1 MKQTRPLL
9 VAILLAAALAGCESP
24 EPPPAAPIP
33 VITPAGAIGSAAIGT
48 PPRPTVGTGATSPL
62 GPTAADPVGPIPLAT
77 LVPTVAPPTPAPS
90 PTPTLPADPVERAR
104 AVLARAEAAL
114 DAGQHRAALDALDT
128 GPTPPEAADLVALR
142 RADLAGRLGDPA
154 RARAEVA
161 RPELRSSRNRLLLL
175 GAAEVAERLDEHA
188 LAGELWARAG
198 AQPAWWADRLD
209 AVHAA
214 AVAYARAGAL
224 DRSVEQAAIVL
235 EMGGDPAEAI
245 PLLVESVGPPLDRGG
260 VLTRIENQRAR
271 ARATLRDYL
280 AGPGD
285 GGLAGSPPRPLGDS
299 VEADLGWAAAR
310 EEDLAPVYR
319 AWWQANPTDPRAPE
333 ARFREGLAHYR
344 DGAFEA
350 AVEVWAADAAPE
362 TAPEDRARALYWW
375 GKALTQLDDQEGA
388 HRWWRA
394 AAAVRPTGYYAV
406 RATDRLAGAFAWPG
420 GGPVLPPAA
429 PRDDERA
436 EAEAWLS
443 GWAPPTPPS
452 DDESRALARAVLFAG
467 LGLERTA
474 GAEIDGLVERT
485 PGPWTVYR
493 VGERSAELGLWPS
506 AVRAGLRLGR
516 MAPERSSLDAPRAV
530 RRLAYPAGYRE
541 LVTAATSRYG
551 VGPLLI
557 AALIRQESQFDR
569 HARSTA
575 GARGLTQVMP
585 STAAEIARRTGYGG
599 FSPDHLEDAGVGID
613 FGARFLAGQLVGF
626 EGDVF
631 RAVAA
636 YNAGAGPASRW
647 ASWSDD
653 PDVFVE
659 SIDYAET
666 RAYVKAV
673 YLHHAAY
680 RGLLTPPTGGRVS
693 SSGFERIKGALAAS
707 LA

>member
-1 MKQTRPLL
+1 LNQTRPIV
-9 VAILLAAALAGCESP
+9 VAVLLAACLAGCAPP
-24 EPPPAAPIP
+24 EPPAAAPPLVLRPADPGQPAPDRTAAPAAGRPTEQAP
-33 VITPAGAIGSAAIGT
+33 VGT
-48 PPRPTVGTGATSPL
+48 PP
-62 GPTAADPVGPIPLAT
+62 AAA
-77 LVPTVAPPTPAPS
+77 
-90 PTPTLPADPVERAR
+90 PTPTAGALAPEAGAAPLTPRSPTQPTPTPPADPAEHAR
-104 AVLARAEAAL
+104 AVLAQAEAAL
-114 DAGQHRAALDALDT
+114 DAGQLRAALDQLDG

-142 RADLAGRLGDPA
+142 RADLAARLGDA
-154 RARAEVA
+154 ESARAEVSRA
-161 RPELRSSRNRLLLL
+161 ELRSTRNRLLLI
-175 GAAEVAERLDEHA
+175 GAAGVAERLDEFA

-214 AVAYARAGAL
+214 AVAYARAGAV
-224 DRSVEQAAIVL
+224 DRAIEQAALVL
-235 EMGGDPAEAI
+235 EMGGDPAEAVA
-245 PLLVESVGPPLDRGG
+245 LLADRPGVTLDRDGLLER
-260 VLTRIENQRAR
+260 VQAQRERAR
-271 ARATLRDYL
+271 VTLRAYL
-280 AGPGD
+280 ASAGVPGGAAGEPPTRLI
-285 GGLAGSPPRPLGDS
+285 GGS

-310 EEDLAPVYR
+310 EADAASVYR
-319 AWWQANPTDPRAPE
+319 AWWEAHPSDPRAPE

-350 AVEVWAADAAPE
+350 AVEVWAADAVPSAA
-362 TAPEDRARALYWW
+362 TEDRTRALYWW
-375 GKALTQLDDQEGA
+375 GKALIQLNDREGA
-388 HRWWRA
+388 ERHWRM
-394 AAAVRPTGYYAV
+394 AAAVRPTGYYAA
-406 RATDRLAGAFAWPG
+406 RATDRLAGAFEWPG

-429 PRDDERA
+429 PSAEERA
-436 EAEAWLS
+436 EAETWLA
-443 GWAPPTPPS
+443 GWTPATPPS
-452 DDESRALARAVLFAG
+452 AEETRALMRAGLFAG

-474 GAEIDGLVERT
+474 GSELDGLVERAAD
-485 PGPWTVYR
+485 PWSVYR
-493 VGERSAELGLWPS
+493 TGEKAADLGLWPS

-551 VGPLLI
+551 VGPLLL

-585 STAAEIARRTGYGG
+585 STGAEIARTSGYGG
-599 FSPDHLEDAGVGID
+599 FSPEHLEDADVGID

-636 YNAGAGPASRW
+636 YNAGAAATSRW
-647 ASWSDD
+647 APWSDD

-659 SIDYAET
+659 SIEYAET

-680 RGLLTPPTGGRVS
+680 RGLLTPTPTG
-693 SSGFERIKGALAAS
+693 
-707 LA
+707 